1 MDPAENNQ
9 DPSRAP
15 AEEEFMLVIRGRR
28 LHAIHLAIQNVFVDV
43 QRRAF
48 ARGQGERGRGG
59 EGGHRGRRQGG
70 DQGRGVESEKEL
82 EKEDLE
88 EEAMEKEVKIE
99 EMVEEEMK

>member
-15 AEEEFMLVIRGRR
+15 AEEEFMLVIRGRT
-28 LHAIHLAIQNVFVDV
+28 LHAIHLAIQNVFVNV

-59 EGGHRGRRQGG
+59 EGGHRGRGQGG
-70 DQGRGVESEKEL
+70 DRGRGVGVLPDISNSTRLLESI
-82 EKEDLE
+82 DLTGL
-88 EEAMEKEVKIE
+88 
-99 EMVEEEMK
+99 

>member
-28 LHAIHLAIQNVFVDV
+28 LYAIHLAIQNFFLEV

-48 ARGQGERGRGG
+48 ARGQGERAL
-59 EGGHRGRRQGG
+59 
-70 DQGRGVESEKEL
+70 STPST
-82 EKEDLE
+82 
-88 EEAMEKEVKIE
+88 
-99 EMVEEEMK
+99 